1 MSSTTRKAKPLIS
14 EEKLPPSF
22 RRAKPVVLPQKG
34 YNEYSESELVDQFT
48 PMVIK
53 WVHRLAYH
61 PSLKQEIDDLRN
73 IGLTALINR
82 RRVLRRTGARSTSCP
97 CRATPG
103 FLRRTRCPPRTAGR
117 GSGHGRRVLDAA
129 ELFACAHATSARP
142 VAGLEAGLESQ
153 GT

>member
-1 MSSTTRKAKPLIS
+1 MSTATRGKKPIIP

-61 PSLKQEIDDLRN
+61 PSLKQETDDLRN
-73 IGLTALINR
+73 LSLI
-82 RRVLRRTGARSTSCP
+82 
-97 CRATPG
+97 
-103 FLRRTRCPPRTAGR
+103 
-117 GSGHGRRVLDAA
+117 HI
-129 ELFACAHATSARP
+129 
-142 VAGLEAGLESQ
+142 
-153 GT
+153 